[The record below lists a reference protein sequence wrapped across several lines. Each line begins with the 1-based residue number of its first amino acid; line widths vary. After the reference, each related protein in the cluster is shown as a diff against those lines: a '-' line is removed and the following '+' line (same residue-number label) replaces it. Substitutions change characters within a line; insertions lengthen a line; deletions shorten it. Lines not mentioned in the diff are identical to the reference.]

1 MARGLANVVG
11 IDDGPFHRSHRGN
24 VPIVGAVYARDRLDG
39 VVIGK
44 VRRDGANATRAI
56 AEMLEGSRF
65 ASHIR
70 GVLLQGIAMAG
81 FNVIDLHMLQ
91 ERLGVPVLVVSRRRP
106 DMRAIR
112 RALHTWVPGGGRKWE
127 LIQRAGDMERC
138 AGVWVQRAGLGPA
151 QAEATV
157 RLHATHG
164 RLPEPLRV
172 AHLVAG
178 AMVEGQS
185 RGRP

>member
-11 IDDGPFHRSHRGN
+11 IDDGPFHRTHRGD

-39 VVIGK
+39 VVVGK

-56 AEMLEGSRF
+56 AEMIERSRF
-65 ASHIR
+65 ASHVR

-81 FNVIDLHMLQ
+81 FNVVDLQMLRD
-91 ERLGVPVLVVSRRRP
+91 RLQVPVLVVSRRRP

-112 RALHTWVPGGGRKWE
+112 RALHTWVAGGSRKWE
-127 LIQRAGDMERC
+127 LIQRAGEMERC
-138 AGVWVQRAGLGPA
+138 AGVWVQRAGIGRA
-151 QAEATV
+151 QAEATIQ
-157 RLHATHG
+157 LHARHG

-178 AMVEGQS
+178 AMVEGES